1 MTTGRTR
8 ERERTMWERA
18 RALRPLILGL
28 GLLGLVLGRLALAE
42 APNAMA
48 CVQHSP
54 AAVESAHSGESGSL
68 DRQPHVTDGG

>member
-1 MTTGRTR
+1 MTTDGTL

-48 CVQHSP
+48 CVQVGP
-54 AAVESAHSGESGSL
+54 AVESVASGETDGVA
-68 DRQPHVTDGG
+68 RQPRVTDGG